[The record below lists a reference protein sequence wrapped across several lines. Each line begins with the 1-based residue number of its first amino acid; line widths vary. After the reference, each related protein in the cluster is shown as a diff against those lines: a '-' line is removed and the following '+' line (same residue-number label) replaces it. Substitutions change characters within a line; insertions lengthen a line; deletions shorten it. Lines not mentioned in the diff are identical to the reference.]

1 LFKGN
6 DIEMKKNNIMTR
18 FYFIIFGMVLFS
30 CFLIFKLFYLQLK
43 DGEKYKKIAKSKIIK
58 NVVLEPSRGN
68 IYSSDNEI
76 LATSISSYEIRWD
89 ATVVNNQYFNDNK
102 KALIDSISSFLK
114 ISNEKIKNKIELA
127 RKKQNRYVLIA
138 KNLSYSQYM
147 RVKKFPIFNLNSYKG
162 GFIVEQ
168 KLVREQPLGKIAE
181 RTIGYEKKDVS
192 GSYFRVGLEGAFSQY
207 LKGEKGYRLKQK
219 IANGQWKP
227 VNFINEKEPTEGY
240 DIYSTIDTNIQDISH
255 NSLLAQLEEFEAE
268 HGLAVVMEVESGE
281 IKAIVNLGRTKNGK
295 YYEKLNYAIGES
307 HEPGS
312 TFKLMSMISL
322 FEDNLIDENTKV
334 DTGNGVLE
342 FFGEYKVKD
351 SKKGGYGVISS
362 SKAFEVSS
370 NTGIVKLVYENY
382 KNSPKKYID
391 RLYNMGLN
399 KTLNLPIKGEGI
411 PKIPYPTDKNWNGLT
426 LPWMAFGYGVSLTP
440 LQVLT
445 FYNAVANN
453 GVMVKPKFIKQIS
466 NLGNKPTKVFDSEI
480 INPSICSKSTLEKV
494 KKMLFNVV
502 DKKWGTAYKIKDT
515 NLKMAGKTGTSQTN
529 YTSDEIQYISSFV
542 GYFPVEKPKYS
553 CIVVIHKPN
562 KNKGY
567 YGSTVAAPVFK
578 RIAKKIFN
586 DTPKVI
592 KIKEADL
599 NTLLFK
605 KSNRVK
611 IPNLYGVTRKVAENI
626 LKEKGIKYKISG
638 KGKVINQSIKAGSF
652 VDNNIQL
659 TINLF

>member
-1 LFKGN
+1 MQ
-6 DIEMKKNNIMTR
+6 MKKSNIMTR

-30 CFLIFKLFYLQLK
+30 FFLIFKLFYLQLK

-102 KALIDSISSFLK
+102 KDLIDSISLFLK

-342 FFGEYKVKD
+342 FFGEYRVKD

-626 LKEKGIKYKISG
+626 LKEKGIRYKISG

-659 TINLF
+659 IINLL

>member
-1 LFKGN
+1 
-6 DIEMKKNNIMTR
+6 MTR

>member
-1 LFKGN
+1 
-6 DIEMKKNNIMTR
+6 MKKSNIMTR

-30 CFLIFKLFYLQLK
+30 FFLIFKLFYLQLK

-89 ATVVNNQYFNDNK
+89 ATVVNNKYFNDNK

-181 RTIGYEKKDVS
+181 RTIGYEKKDIS

-411 PKIPYPTDKNWNGLT
+411 PKIPYPSDKNWNGLT

-502 DKKWGTAYKIKDT
+502 DKKWGTAYKIKDA

-592 KIKEADL
+592 KIKETDL
-599 NTLLFK
+599 NTLLYK

-626 LKEKGIKYKISG
+626 LKEKGIRYKISG

-659 TINLF
+659 IINLL

>member
-1 LFKGN
+1 
-6 DIEMKKNNIMTR
+6 MTR

-30 CFLIFKLFYLQLK
+30 FFLIFKLFYLQLK

-89 ATVVNNQYFNDNK
+89 ATVVNNQHFNDNK

-114 ISNEKIKNKIELA
+114 ISNEKIKNKIDLA

-255 NSLLAQLEEFEAE
+255 NSLLAQLEDFEAE
-268 HGLAVVMEVESGE
+268 HGLAVVMEVVSGE

-342 FFGEYKVKD
+342 FYGEYRVKD

-480 INPSICSKSTLEKV
+480 INPSICSKSTLAKV

-592 KIKEADL
+592 RIKEKDL

-611 IPNLYGVTRKVAENI
+611 IPNLYGVTREVAENI
-626 LKEKGIKYKISG
+626 LKEKGIRYKISG

>member
-1 LFKGN
+1 MQ
-6 DIEMKKNNIMTR
+6 MKKSNIMTR

-30 CFLIFKLFYLQLK
+30 FFLIFKLFYLQLK

-102 KALIDSISSFLK
+102 KALIDSISLFLK

-592 KIKEADL
+592 KIKETDL

-626 LKEKGIKYKISG
+626 LKEKGIRYKISG

-659 TINLF
+659 IINLL

>member
-1 LFKGN
+1 
-6 DIEMKKNNIMTR
+6 MTR

-30 CFLIFKLFYLQLK
+30 FFLIFKLFYLQLK
-43 DGEKYKKIAKSKIIK
+43 DGEKYKKIARSKIIK

-638 KGKVINQSIKAGSF
+638 KGKVIKQSIKAGSF

>member
-1 LFKGN
+1 M
-6 DIEMKKNNIMTR
+6 EMKKSNIMTR

-30 CFLIFKLFYLQLK
+30 FFLIFKLFYLQLK

-89 ATVVNNQYFNDNK
+89 ATVVNNQHFNDNK

-240 DIYSTIDTNIQDISH
+240 DIYSTIDTNIQDISN

-342 FFGEYKVKD
+342 FYGEYRVKD

-480 INPSICSKSTLEKV
+480 INPSICSKSTLAKV

-592 KIKEADL
+592 RIKEKDL

-638 KGKVINQSIKAGSF
+638 KGKVIKQSIKAGSF

>member
-1 LFKGN
+1 
-6 DIEMKKNNIMTR
+6 MTR

-102 KALIDSISSFLK
+102 KDLIDSISLFLK

-411 PKIPYPTDKNWNGLT
+411 PKIPYPSDKNWNGLT

>member
-1 LFKGN
+1 
-6 DIEMKKNNIMTR
+6 MTR

-30 CFLIFKLFYLQLK
+30 FFLIFKLFYLQLK

-102 KALIDSISSFLK
+102 KALIDSISSFLT

-592 KIKEADL
+592 KIKETDL

-638 KGKVINQSIKAGSF
+638 KGKVIKQSIKAGSF

>member
-1 LFKGN
+1 
-6 DIEMKKNNIMTR
+6 MKKNNIMTR

>member
-1 LFKGN
+1 
-6 DIEMKKNNIMTR
+6 MTR

-30 CFLIFKLFYLQLK
+30 FFLIFKLFYLQLK

-89 ATVVNNQYFNDNK
+89 ATVVNNQHFNDNK

-162 GFIVEQ
+162 GFVVEQ

-255 NSLLAQLEEFEAE
+255 NSLLAQLVEFEAE
-268 HGLAVVMEVESGE
+268 HGLAVVMEVLSGE
-281 IKAIVNLGRTKNGK
+281 IRAIVNLGRTKNGK

-342 FFGEYKVKD
+342 FFGEYRVKD

-480 INPSICSKSTLEKV
+480 INPSICSKSTLAKV

-592 KIKEADL
+592 RIKEKDL

-611 IPNLYGVTRKVAENI
+611 IPNLYGVTREVAENI
-626 LKEKGIKYKISG
+626 LKEKGIRYKISG
-638 KGKVINQSIKAGSF
+638 KGKVIKQSIKAGSF

>member
-1 LFKGN
+1 M
-6 DIEMKKNNIMTR
+6 EMKKGNIMTR

-30 CFLIFKLFYLQLK
+30 FLLIFKLFYLQLK

-89 ATVVNNQYFNDNK
+89 ATVVNNQHFNDNK

-127 RKKQNRYVLIA
+127 RKNQNRYVLIA

-255 NSLLAQLEEFEAE
+255 NSLLAQLVEFEAE
-268 HGLAVVMEVESGE
+268 HGLAVVMEVLSGE

-342 FFGEYKVKD
+342 FFGEYRVKD

-466 NLGNKPTKVFDSEI
+466 NLGNKPNKVFDSEI
-480 INPSICSKSTLEKV
+480 INPSICSKSTLAKV

-592 KIKEADL
+592 NIKETDL

-605 KSNRVK
+605 KSNKVK
-611 IPNLYGVTRKVAENI
+611 IPNLKGMTKKVAENI
-626 LKEKGIKYKISG
+626 LKEKGISYKISG

-652 VDNNIQL
+652 VDDNIQL
-659 TINLF
+659 TLNLF